1 MLLLR
6 TRRPGALSSA
16 LLRWRRPVLLLA
28 GLCAAIVLYWEAT
41 SFVAYT
47 GDAYV
52 TSDLVAVAPQVTGRI
67 VAVHV
72 RDNQIIRRGDK
83 LVTIDRVP
91 FELAVVARRAAL
103 AVTNAKT
110 SADRDAAAT
119 AEGEQSAAL
128 ATLQFA
134 QDSRRRTADLAAE
147 DDASRQALDAANEAL
162 RRAQANADSAASAVA
177 RAQQI
182 VTMDESA
189 TAQANAE
196 LALAEWRLSRTDLLA
211 PTDGTINHLTVRI
224 GDTARQDVPLIG
236 IIDATAW
243 RIIANYKQDY
253 LLAFHP
259 GSTGWVWIDSDPW
272 RWHRAVIEGIAPG
285 ISRDP
290 TPPGLLP
297 YVAPTTDWIRLQRRF
312 PVTLTLVDRP
322 PAGQLFMGA
331 DARVVIFP

>member
-1 MLLLR
+1 MLLLA
-6 TRRPGALSSA
+6 TI
-16 LLRWRRPVLLLA
+16 
-28 GLCAAIVLYWEAT
+28 CAAIVVYWETT

-47 GDAYV
+47 GDSYV

-72 RDNQIIRRGDK
+72 RDNQPVRRGDK

-91 FELAVVARRAAL
+91 FELAVAARQAAQ
-103 AVTNAKT
+103 AMTNAKT
-110 SADRDAAAT
+110 SADRDAAVT
-119 AEGEQSAAL
+119 AQGEQSAAL

-134 QDSRRRTADLAAE
+134 ENSRRRIADLAAS

-162 RRAQANADSAASAVA
+162 KRAQANADSATSAVS

-182 VTMDESA
+182 ITMDESA

-196 LALAEWRLSRTDLLA
+196 LGLAQWRLSRTDLLA
-211 PTDGTINHLTVRI
+211 PTDGIINHLTVRV

-236 IIDATAW
+236 IIDAGAW

-253 LLAFHP
+253 LRAFHP
-259 GSTGWVWIDSDPW
+259 GSRGWVWLDSDPW
-272 RWHRAVIEGIAPG
+272 HWHRAVIEGVAPG
-285 ISRDP
+285 ISRDQ

-331 DARVVIFP
+331 DAHVVIFP